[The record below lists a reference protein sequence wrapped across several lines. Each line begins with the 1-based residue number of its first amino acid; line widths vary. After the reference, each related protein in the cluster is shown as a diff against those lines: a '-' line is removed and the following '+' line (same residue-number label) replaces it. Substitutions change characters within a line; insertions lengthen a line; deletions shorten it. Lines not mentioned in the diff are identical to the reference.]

1 MSHNKLRGNESGC
14 ILEPGS
20 LPSSRLFP
28 ATHLLLTAAAPQS
41 LYTGDSCLW
50 HFDYSLPALQR
61 FFLENIFHLDKLC
74 VDLLKRSVEPIGK
87 FGLATDAVF
96 PPTAVA
102 LLSGRSFFWEEPVP
116 AATSTQICILFISCS
131 LVTCCVALQRE
142 EAECNMNNTDDATRR
157 LNRFFPLLSLF
168 PLSFV

>member
-14 ILEPGS
+14 ILEPGC

-50 HFDYSLPALQR
+50 HFDYSRPALQR

-102 LLSGRSFFWEEPVP
+102 LLSGRSFFGRSRFQQQLQPRSAFYLFP
-116 AATSTQICILFISCS
+116 A
-131 LVTCCVALQRE
+131 
-142 EAECNMNNTDDATRR
+142 
-157 LNRFFPLLSLF
+157 LLSPVVL
-168 PLSFV
+168 PCRGRRPSAT

>member
-14 ILEPGS
+14 ILEPGC

-50 HFDYSLPALQR
+50 RFDYSPPALQR

-102 LLSGRSFFWEEPVP
+102 LLGGRSFFLGGAGSSSNFNPDLHFVY
-116 AATSTQICILFISCS
+116 F
-131 LVTCCVALQRE
+131 
-142 EAECNMNNTDDATRR
+142 
-157 LNRFFPLLSLF
+157 LLSCHQLCC
-168 PLSFV
+168 LAEGGGRVQHEQH

>member
-1 MSHNKLRGNESGC
+1 MSHNKLRGNDSGC
-14 ILEPGS
+14 ILEPGC

-102 LLSGRSFFWEEPVP
+102 LLGGRSFFWEEPVP
-116 AATSTQICILFISCS
+116 AAGSSNFNSYLHFIY
-131 LVTCCVALQRE
+131 
-142 EAECNMNNTDDATRR
+142 
-157 LNRFFPLLSLF
+157 FLLSCHL
-168 PLSFV
+168 LCCLAEGGGRVQHEQH